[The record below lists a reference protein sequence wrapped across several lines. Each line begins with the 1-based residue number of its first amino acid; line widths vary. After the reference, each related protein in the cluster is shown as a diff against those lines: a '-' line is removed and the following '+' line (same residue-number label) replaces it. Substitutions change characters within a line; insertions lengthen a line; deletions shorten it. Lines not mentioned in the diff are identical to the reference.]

1 GQPLLVPES
10 IAVSQREA
18 DCAEEHM
25 ATFQQLGF
33 ELQRLGPESLAIR
46 QIPALLKQAEANRL
60 VHDVLADLMEY
71 GTSDRVQAHMNELLG
86 TMACHGAIRA
96 NRRLAIPEMNGLLR
110 DMENTERSG
119 QCNHGRPTWT
129 QLGLDDLDKSAL
141 PPAIFLMGPTAA
153 GKTDLAIEL
162 TKVLPCELISVD
174 SALVY
179 RGMDIGTAKPSKAL
193 LDKYPHRLIDI
204 LDPSQ
209 SYSAADFRTDALQ
222 AMAEITARGK
232 IPLLVGGTM
241 LYFKALLEGLADMPA
256 ADAEVR
262 AQLEAEAI
270 SRGWQALHDEL
281 ASIDPVS
288 AARIHPN
295 DPQRLVRALE
305 VYRVSGMSMTAHR
318 EQQSAQS
325 AQAGGSGRHQL
336 PYTVANL
343 AIAPTDRKVLHDR
356 IALRFRQMLDEGFV
370 EEVVALR
377 SRGDLH
383 SNLPSI
389 RAV

>member
-1 GQPLLVPES
+1 
-10 IAVSQREA
+10 
-18 DCAEEHM
+18 M
-25 ATFQQLGF
+25 
-33 ELQRLGPESLAIR
+33 
-46 QIPALLKQAEANRL
+46 
-60 VHDVLADLMEY
+60 
-71 GTSDRVQAHMNELLG
+71 
-86 TMACHGAIRA
+86 
-96 NRRLAIPEMNGLLR
+96 
-110 DMENTERSG
+110 
-119 QCNHGRPTWT
+119 
-129 QLGLDDLDKSAL
+129 SAL

-179 RGMDIGTAKPSKAL
+179 RGMDIGTAKPSKAIL
-193 LDKYPHRLIDI
+193 AEFPHRLIDI
-204 LDPSQ
+204 IDPSQ
-209 SYSAADFRTDALQ
+209 SYSAADFRSDALS
-222 AMAEITARGK
+222 AMADITARGK

-256 ADAEVR
+256 ADPEVR
-262 AQLEAEAI
+262 AQLEAEAA
-270 SRGWQALHDEL
+270 SKGWQALHDEL
-281 ASIDPVS
+281 AAIDPVS

-295 DPQRLVRALE
+295 DPQRLSRALE
-305 VYRVSGMSMTAHR
+305 VYRVSGLSMTTHR

-325 AQAGGSGRHQL
+325 TEAAASGRHQL

-343 AIAPTDRKVLHDR
+343 AIAPVDRKVLHDR
-356 IALRFRQMLDEGFV
+356 IAQRFTQMLDQGFV

-389 RAV
+389 RAVGYRQVWDHLDGNLTRDEMQERGIIATRQLAKRQFTWLRSWEDLHWLDSLACDNLPRTLKYLGSVSILS

>member
-1 GQPLLVPES
+1 
-10 IAVSQREA
+10 
-18 DCAEEHM
+18 M
-25 ATFQQLGF
+25 
-33 ELQRLGPESLAIR
+33 
-46 QIPALLKQAEANRL
+46 
-60 VHDVLADLMEY
+60 
-71 GTSDRVQAHMNELLG
+71 
-86 TMACHGAIRA
+86 
-96 NRRLAIPEMNGLLR
+96 
-110 DMENTERSG
+110 
-119 QCNHGRPTWT
+119 
-129 QLGLDDLDKSAL
+129 SAL

-162 TKVLPCELISVD
+162 TKMLPCELISVD

-193 LDKYPHRLIDI
+193 LDAYPHRLIDI

-209 SYSAADFRTDALQ
+209 NYSAADFRTDALH

-262 AQLEAEAI
+262 AQIEAQAA
-270 SRGWQALHDEL
+270 SQGWQALHDEL

-305 VYRVSGMSMTAHR
+305 VFRVSGMSMTAHR

-325 AQAGGSGRHQL
+325 AQASASGRHQL

-356 IALRFRQMLDEGFV
+356 IAVRFRQMLDEGFV

-389 RAV
+389 RAVGYRQVWDHLDGRLTRDEMQERGIIATRQLAKRQFTWLRSWQDLHWLDSLACDNLPRALKYLGSVSILS

>member
-1 GQPLLVPES
+1 
-10 IAVSQREA
+10 
-18 DCAEEHM
+18 M
-25 ATFQQLGF
+25 
-33 ELQRLGPESLAIR
+33 
-46 QIPALLKQAEANRL
+46 
-60 VHDVLADLMEY
+60 
-71 GTSDRVQAHMNELLG
+71 
-86 TMACHGAIRA
+86 
-96 NRRLAIPEMNGLLR
+96 
-110 DMENTERSG
+110 
-119 QCNHGRPTWT
+119 
-129 QLGLDDLDKSAL
+129 SAL

-204 LDPSQ
+204 LDPSE
-209 SYSAADFRTDALQ
+209 SYSAADFRTDALH

-256 ADAEVR
+256 ADAQVR
-262 AQLEAEAI
+262 AQLEAEAA

-318 EQQSAQS
+318 EQQSAQT
-325 AQAGGSGRHQL
+325 AQASASGRHQL

-343 AIAPTDRKVLHDR
+343 AIAPQDRKVLHDR

-389 RAV
+389 RAVGYRQVWDHLDGKLTRDEMQERGIIATRQLAKRQFTWLRSWENLHWLDSLACDNLPRTLKYLGSASILG